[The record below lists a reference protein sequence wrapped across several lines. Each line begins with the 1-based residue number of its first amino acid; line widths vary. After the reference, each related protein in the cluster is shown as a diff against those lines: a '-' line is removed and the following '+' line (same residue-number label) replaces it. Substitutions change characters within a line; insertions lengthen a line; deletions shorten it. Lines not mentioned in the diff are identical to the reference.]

1 MRLHAA
7 VRGPGKIISSL
18 YRQGVDGPG
27 ISGER
32 FRRPGAGIEPADRAV
47 LSAELRRDVPNVRE
61 DVRRWRERK
70 PALSDARHL
79 DREAAALEFPQVSPR
94 QGETTCVRCRKC
106 VRSRPCRGTRRAGIS
121 TSISSAGRD
130 NRWPCSKVRSS
141 PRIHGLP
148 HRSKNYWLRADIT
161 IVQTVQAVAVKIRLA
176 CLR

>member
-32 FRRPGAGIEPADRAV
+32 FRRPGAGIEQADRAV

-70 PALSDARHL
+70 PALSDARRF

-94 QGETTCVRCRKC
+94 QGGTAGGRVQKCGRARGFTGYLTDRKTTGCALME
-106 VRSRPCRGTRRAGIS
+106 RSFRLFKQFKP
-121 TSISSAGRD
+121 
-130 NRWPCSKVRSS
+130 
-141 PRIHGLP
+141 
-148 HRSKNYWLRADIT
+148 LR
-161 IVQTVQAVAVKIRLA
+161 
-176 CLR
+176 